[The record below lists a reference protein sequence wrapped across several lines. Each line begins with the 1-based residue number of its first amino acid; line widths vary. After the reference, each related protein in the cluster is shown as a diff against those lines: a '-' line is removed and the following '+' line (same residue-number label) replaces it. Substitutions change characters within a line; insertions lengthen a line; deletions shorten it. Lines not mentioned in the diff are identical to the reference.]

1 MRYNTLS
8 EYYDT
13 VQQEACKTCSSCGAC
28 VAVCPNTEALGL
40 DSAARQELPGRLMEA
55 LAGAAASDEVYCWVF
70 GCNHCGA
77 CRSVC
82 PEGLNPF
89 LTNKI
94 LRRQLLQQREPHI
107 SSLHASL
114 TSPQG
119 SPLRTMDMIHQLVAG
134 MGPHRWITA
143 VPSTPEPVDTV
154 VFLGCAGLMR
164 PDITSALLDLL
175 DDAGVAYVALGG
187 TQFCCGSMFQFLGDV
202 ERFERHLRALLAALE
217 AFQPREVVYLCA
229 ECLHNTTSAG
239 AVIQDLPFAQTSATA
254 LLARHIGRLQ
264 FDRGLTARATLH
276 DACSLGR
283 LCGDCASPRAL
294 LQAVPNLELVE
305 MAHAGLNGICCG
317 APGEMFVPGKNRA
330 MQQQRIAE
338 FRQAGSISGDDLRRL
353 RNLFPAPAAG
363 KAGSRRQHSAL
374 YRDAGWGASTV
385 TRWLICRHRDVDGA
399 LQALRGDIL
408 SSGYNLE
415 EFQQLLMR
423 LFNAKT
429 SGRIIPA
436 AGNSGQ
442 LLPSGESAGSPIV
455 CKDKRFIP
463 KFWTV

>member
-1 MRYNTLS
+1 MMTEHYKTLS

-13 VQQEACKTCSSCGAC
+13 VLQEACKTCTRCGAC

-40 DSAARQELPGRLMEA
+40 DPDARQKLPNRLLEVI
-55 LAGAAASDEVYCWVF
+55 AGAAASDEVYRWVF

-107 SSLHASL
+107 TSLHANL

-134 MGPHRWITA
+134 TGPHRWISA
-143 VPSTPEPVDTV
+143 VPNEPEPVDTV

-175 DDAGVAYVALGG
+175 DAAGVAYVALGG

-202 ERFERHLRALLAALE
+202 ERFERHLRALLAALT
-217 AFQPREVVYLCA
+217 AFQPREVAYLCA

-254 LLARHIGRLQ
+254 LLARHLGRLQ
-264 FDRGLTARATLH
+264 FDRGLTARATVH

-305 MAHAGLNGICCG
+305 MAHAGLNGICCV

-330 MQQQRIAE
+330 LQQQRIAE
-338 FRQAGSISGDDLRRL
+338 FRQAGADFLVTTCVGCETCFQRL
-353 RNLFPAPAAG
+353 LPEKQEVVVNILPFI
-363 KAGSRRQHSAL
+363 GSWLGRE
-374 YRDAGWGASTV
+374 YRDPLADF
-385 TRWLICRHRDVDGA
+385 RRHWDVEGT
-399 LQALRGDIL
+399 LQAFRGNLL
-408 SSGYNLE
+408 SSGYTLE

-423 LFNAKT
+423 LFNV
-429 SGRIIPA
+429 RPPA
-436 AGNSGQ
+436 
-442 LLPSGESAGSPIV
+442 
-455 CKDKRFIP
+455 
-463 KFWTV
+463 T

>member
-1 MRYNTLS
+1 MMTEQYNTLS

-13 VQQEACKTCSSCGAC
+13 VLQEACNTCTRCGEC

-40 DSAARQELPGRLMEA
+40 DPAARQELPVRLLEV
-55 LAGAAASDEVYCWVF
+55 LAGGAASDEVYRWVF

-77 CRSVC
+77 CLSVC

-89 LTNKI
+89 LLNKI
-94 LRRQLLQQREPHI
+94 LRRQLLQQRQPRI
-107 SSLHASL
+107 TSLHASL

-134 MGPHRWITA
+134 TGPHRWISA

-164 PDITSALLDLL
+164 PDITCALLDLL
-175 DDAGVAYVALGG
+175 DAVGLAYVALGG

-202 ERFERHLRALLAALE
+202 ERFERHLRALLAALA

-294 LQAVPNLELVE
+294 LQAIPNLELVE

-338 FRQAGSISGDDLRRL
+338 FRQAGADFLVTTCVGCETCFQRL
-353 RNLFPAPAAG
+353 LPEKQEVVVNILPFIGAC
-363 KAGSRRQHSAL
+363 
-374 YRDAGWGASTV
+374 WVASTV
-385 TRWLICRHRDVDGA
+385 TRWLI
-399 LQALRGDIL
+399 
-408 SSGYNLE
+408 
-415 EFQQLLMR
+415 
-423 LFNAKT
+423 
-429 SGRIIPA
+429 
-436 AGNSGQ
+436 
-442 LLPSGESAGSPIV
+442 SAGTGTLRARCRPSAATFYRAATPWKSFNS
-455 CKDKRFIP
+455 CSCDCSMLGPRP
-463 KFWTV
+463 HSLSCRPCLL